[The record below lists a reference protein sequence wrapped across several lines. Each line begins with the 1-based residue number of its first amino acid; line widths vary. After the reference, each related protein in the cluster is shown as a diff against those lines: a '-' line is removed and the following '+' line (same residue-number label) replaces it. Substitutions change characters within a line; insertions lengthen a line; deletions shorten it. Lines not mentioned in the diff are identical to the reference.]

1 MGSGN
6 HCDIS
11 ARAVTALGRIAAAC
25 LLTAVVALGIAGC
38 SVGRTYTVGPETDLA
53 DIVDRLEPGDTLLL
67 EPGTYTQTL
76 ELAGLH
82 GTAGH
87 EITIAAAGS
96 DADSDA
102 GAEGSAGSPAAVTFD
117 GGGLPNGSTMIAID
131 HCSYLRI
138 SDLAIA
144 HAHGEDACGISVTP
158 GCGHLTLD
166 HNEFYD
172 IRATEA
178 GSADGAGGAEAAA
191 ETGGAGAGAGTGES
205 TGGPSANCILLLGDS
220 AREAIS
226 DVEIRANTFH
236 GCDTGW
242 SECVSV
248 SGHAARVT
256 VEDNTIDDTGNIGID
271 FSGNYGYCPDPA
283 LDRPVDCVA
292 RGNTVRNCRA
302 PYATSY
308 GIYAD
313 GAQDVVIEDNTV
325 TDCSGGIEVGAEQ
338 PQASA
343 DYAASRIRV
352 EGNTIADCDEAALT
366 IGGYAEDL
374 GWVTDV
380 DITGNTCTNNG
391 RQAEDA
397 IIKLS
402 KCEGVRITHNAFRN
416 EGGAVDLVRYEL
428 GHGLA
433 RDVTLADN
441 ICDGV

>member
-1 MGSGN
+1 M
-6 HCDIS
+6 D
-11 ARAVTALGRIAAAC
+11 AREIHDGRTGVVTAFACIVAVCIFVLVLGLVLGLA
-25 LLTAVVALGIAGC
+25 TASC
-38 SVGRTYTVGPETDLA
+38 TVGRTYRVGPETDLTGVA
-53 DIVDRLEPGDTLLL
+53 DRLEPGDTLLF

-82 GTAGH
+82 GTEGH
-87 EITIAAAGS
+87 EITVAAAGS
-96 DADSDA
+96 AA
-102 GAEGSAGSPAAVTFD
+102 GGGEAAEGSAASPAGTVTFD
-117 GGGLPNGSTMIAID
+117 GSDLPDGSVMVAID
-131 HCSYLRI
+131 HCSHLRV
-138 SDLAIA
+138 SGFTVA
-144 HAHGEDACGISVTP
+144 HAHGESACGMSVTP
-158 GCGHLTLD
+158 GCDHVTLD

-172 IRATEA
+172 IRAT
-178 GSADGAGGAEAAA
+178 ADAEADDGTDAA
-191 ETGGAGAGAGTGES
+191 ADPSEAVD
-205 TGGPSANCILLLGDS
+205 GPSANCILLLGDS
-220 AREAIS
+220 AREAIA
-226 DVEIRANTFH
+226 DIEIRANTFH
-236 GCDTGW
+236 DCDTGW

-248 SGHAARVT
+248 SGHVDRVT
-256 VEDNTIDDTGNIGID
+256 VEDNTIDGTGNIGID

-292 RGNTVRNCRA
+292 RGNTVRNCHA

-313 GAQDVVIEDNTV
+313 GAQDVMIEGNTV

-352 EGNTIADCDEAALT
+352 EGNTIADCDEAALAV
-366 IGGYAEDL
+366 GGYAEDL

-380 DITGNTCTNNG
+380 DITVNTCTNNG
-391 RQAEDA
+391 RQAEGA

-402 KCEGVRITHNAFRN
+402 KCEGVRITHNTFRN